1 MPSTFYADIP
11 SLIRKIDMR
20 ANNSEKSSTMKID
33 EDTPCGNSM
42 SVIWGFDHIKRK
54 HTSSREKDFMK
65 TFLWF
70 FKWTRQKYIWFWKE
84 KNLTVNKRRIN
95 IISICRNMLQLW
107 KKNP

>member
-33 EDTPCGNSM
+33 EHTPCGYSM

-54 HTSSREKDFMK
+54 HTSSRGKDFMK
-65 TFLWF
+65 TFLWL

-84 KNLTVNKRRIN
+84 RNLTVNKRRIN
-95 IISICRNMLQLW
+95 IISICRNML
-107 KKNP
+107 

>member
-54 HTSSREKDFMK
+54 HTSSRGKDFMK

-70 FKWTRQKYIWFWKE
+70 FKWTRQKYIWF
-84 KNLTVNKRRIN
+84 
-95 IISICRNMLQLW
+95 
-107 KKNP
+107 